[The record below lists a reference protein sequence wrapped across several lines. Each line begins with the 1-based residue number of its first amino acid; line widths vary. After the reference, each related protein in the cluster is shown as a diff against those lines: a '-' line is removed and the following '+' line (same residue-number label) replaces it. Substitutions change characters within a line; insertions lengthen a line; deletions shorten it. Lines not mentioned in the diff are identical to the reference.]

1 MQVGKKNKVK
11 KAMAKNV
18 EEDSVSSGTEPATI
32 QPDVHEKDMIL
43 LKSYNQMAVMRSAQ
57 ANREHQDL
65 QRR

>member
-43 LKSYNQMAVMRSAQ
+43 LKSYN
-57 ANREHQDL
+57 
-65 QRR
+65 